1 MNYKYLYHVALIFFV
16 FSCEDSKPSISSL
29 EESQE
34 KWNSHNLKSYR
45 MNLSIVC
52 NCIPTPDV
60 DIRVDDGKISLINAN
75 GSSYANPDID
85 STFWHA
91 KTVDGLFSFID
102 EKLSEN
108 PFQKTL
114 KFNSKYGYPEEIF
127 FDIDEMIADEEI
139 GYFIHSFS
147 VINEGCIDTSK
158 ISNNPCVEV
167 YDPVCGCD
175 GATYSNSCKALVSGV
190 DSYVPGVCS
199 K

>member
-1 MNYKYLYHVALIFFV
+1 M
-16 FSCEDSKPSISSL
+16 
-29 EESQE
+29 
-34 KWNSHNLKSYR
+34 
-45 MNLSIVC
+45 
-52 NCIPTPDV
+52 PTPDI

-127 FDIDEMIADEEI
+127 YYIDEMIADEDLPRI
-139 GYFIHSFS
+139 SFKELS
-147 VINEGCIDTSK
+147 KKNKEGSYLVIMK
-158 ISNNPCVEV
+158 IKV
-167 YDPVCGCD
+167 
-175 GATYSNSCKALVSGV
+175 
-190 DSYVPGVCS
+190 
-199 K
+199 

>member
-1 MNYKYLYHVALIFFV
+1 MSYKYLYHVALIFFV

-85 STFWHA
+85 
-91 KTVDGLFSFID
+91 
-102 EKLSEN
+102 LS
-108 PFQKTL
+108 L
-114 KFNSKYGYPEEIF
+114 
-127 FDIDEMIADEEI
+127 
-139 GYFIHSFS
+139 IH
-147 VINEGCIDTSK
+147 I
-158 ISNNPCVEV
+158 
-167 YDPVCGCD
+167 
-175 GATYSNSCKALVSGV
+175 
-190 DSYVPGVCS
+190 
-199 K
+199 

>member
-1 MNYKYLYHVALIFFV
+1 MSYKYLYHVALIFFV

-102 EKLSEN
+102 EKLSQN

-114 KFNSKYGYPEEIF
+114 KFNSK
-127 FDIDEMIADEEI
+127 
-139 GYFIHSFS
+139 
-147 VINEGCIDTSK
+147 
-158 ISNNPCVEV
+158 
-167 YDPVCGCD
+167 
-175 GATYSNSCKALVSGV
+175 
-190 DSYVPGVCS
+190 
-199 K
+199 

>member
-1 MNYKYLYHVALIFFV
+1 MNYKYLYHVALIFFA

-45 MNLSIVC
+45 LNLNIVC
-52 NCIPTPDV
+52 NCMPTPDI

-108 PFQKTL
+108 PFQK
-114 KFNSKYGYPEEIF
+114 NI
-127 FDIDEMIADEEI
+127 
-139 GYFIHSFS
+139 
-147 VINEGCIDTSK
+147 K
-158 ISNNPCVEV
+158 IQF
-167 YDPVCGCD
+167 
-175 GATYSNSCKALVSGV
+175 
-190 DSYVPGVCS
+190 
-199 K
+199 